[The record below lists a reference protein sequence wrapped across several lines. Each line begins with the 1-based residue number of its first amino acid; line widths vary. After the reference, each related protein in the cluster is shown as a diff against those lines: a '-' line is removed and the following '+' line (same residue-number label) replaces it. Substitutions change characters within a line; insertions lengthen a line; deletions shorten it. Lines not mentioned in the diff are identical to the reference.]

1 MSESSKMVVY
11 FDGVCNLCNRAVDFI
26 IRHDADARIRFASL
40 QSAHGQ
46 AVLARLGLS
55 LDELKTIVFEQ
66 DGVLYVKSDAAL
78 KIAAVLD
85 GPVSWFAWFLWIPR
99 FLRDPLYMLISNNRY
114 RWFGKKSSCRLPT
127 ADERKRFIES

>member
-1 MSESSKMVVY
+1 MVVY

-40 QSAHGQ
+40 QSSHGQ

>member
-1 MSESSKMVVY
+1 MDEASENVVY

-26 IRHDADARIRFASL
+26 IRHDSAARIRFASL

-46 AVLARLGLS
+46 EVLQRLGLS

-78 KIAAVLD
+78 KIAAMLD
-85 GPVSWFAWFLWIPR
+85 GPVRMLGCCHWIPR
-99 FLRDPLYMLISNNRY
+99 CVRDPLYMFISKNRY
-114 RWFGKKSSCRLPT
+114 RWFGKKSSCRLPRP
-127 ADERKRFIES
+127 DEVKRFID

>member
-1 MSESSKMVVY
+1 MVVY

-26 IRHDADARIRFASL
+26 IRHDGGARIHFASL
-40 QSAHGQ
+40 QSSHGQ
-46 AVLARLGLS
+46 AVLSRLGLS

-78 KIAAVLD
+78 KIAAMLD
-85 GPVSWFAWFLWIPR
+85 GPVRWLAWFLWIPR
-99 FLRDPLYMLISNNRY
+99 CLRDPLYMLISKNRY

-127 ADERKRFIES
+127 ADEVKRFID